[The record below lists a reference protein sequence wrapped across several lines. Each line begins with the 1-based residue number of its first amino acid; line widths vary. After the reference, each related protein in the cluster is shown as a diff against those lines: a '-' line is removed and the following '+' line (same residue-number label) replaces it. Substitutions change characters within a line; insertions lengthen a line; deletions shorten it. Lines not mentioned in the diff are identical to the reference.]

1 MTQVKNESFLPRGFY
16 RHRKGIN
23 NMWDKAHLSNG
34 VIADYNSDIADS
46 TKDAKSKADLLLEE
60 IALQGLLMK
69 GIR

>member
-1 MTQVKNESFLPRGFY
+1 
-16 RHRKGIN
+16 
-23 NMWDKAHLSNG
+23 MWDKAHLSNG